1 MGVYMEVNEKTCIFT
16 AINYISDLEDCQKLR
31 DEIDNRFNQ
40 NNIPY
45 DVYLKLNQIIY
56 NKEFSLRR
64 KKDYE
69 NYKRKC

>member
-1 MGVYMEVNEKTCIFT
+1 MIVNEKTCIFT
-16 AINYISDLEDCQKLR
+16 AINYISDLEDCAKLR
-31 DEIDNRFNQ
+31 EEVNNRFNEDI
-40 NNIPY
+40 IPY
-45 DVYLKLNQIIY
+45 ETYCKLNQIIY

>member
-1 MGVYMEVNEKTCIFT
+1 MIVNEKTCIFT
-16 AINYISDLEDCQKLR
+16 AINYISDLEDCEKLR
-31 DEIDNRFNQ
+31 DEVNNRFNA
-40 NNIPY
+40 NIIPY
-45 DVYLKLNQIIY
+45 EVYLKLNQIIY

>member
-1 MGVYMEVNEKTCIFT
+1 MEVNEKTCIFT

-40 NNIPY
+40 NIIPY
-45 DVYLKLNQIIY
+45 DIYLKLNQIIY